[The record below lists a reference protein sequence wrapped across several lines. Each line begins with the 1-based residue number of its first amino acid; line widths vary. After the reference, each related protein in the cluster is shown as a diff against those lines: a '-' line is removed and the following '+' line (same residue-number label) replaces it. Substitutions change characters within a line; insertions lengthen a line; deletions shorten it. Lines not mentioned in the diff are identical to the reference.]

1 MARLYVLCV
10 TQLARYVRHSSCA
23 DGTGGAAWRAIRHAK
38 VRLERP
44 HSFTSAPCLPCH
56 RGSPGQCY
64 GLNSARTCPGDAYV
78 SPRVPGSMPCDPG
91 AAGVVDLRGL
101 GKGGFSR
108 VFRVFSESIF
118 HSEFCL
124 SDAARRAGLR
134 RPRCCSSRK
143 NRHAH
148 ARRAHPALLLAARCE
163 EQPAAHGPP
172 AFASFGP
179 LPSGGGGR
187 TLMVSRI
194 DGRRG
199 CTCSFKQTGAQLRCT
214 ARLVNHSL
222 FRARAGGAS
231 RRHDRRRLLS
241 ASRTFRVSGGD

>member
-1 MARLYVLCV
+1 MPESP
-10 TQLARYVRHSSCA
+10 T
-23 DGTGGAAWRAIRHAK
+23 GAALGRPRLPPRDPAAPTRTPQPGGPSKKRAW
-38 VRLERP
+38 
-44 HSFTSAPCLPCH
+44 APAETLDP
-56 RGSPGQCY
+56 R
-64 GLNSARTCPGDAYV
+64 NS
-78 SPRVPGSMPCDPG
+78 
-91 AAGVVDLRGL
+91 
-101 GKGGFSR
+101 
-108 VFRVFSESIF
+108 
-118 HSEFCL
+118 H
-124 SDAARRAGLR
+124 AARRAGLR

-148 ARRAHPALLLAARCE
+148 ARRAHPAMLLAARCE

-179 LPSGGGGR
+179 LQASGGGGR